1 MGVTVRNNSVLKNL
15 LQMDFGDNTVF
26 IKFGTDWCIPCQE
39 LDKILVN
46 IPNSMIYHV
55 NLDNDEFDN
64 VMEEYNFTTMPYT
77 IIKYKKDSRSFSGVV
92 TQDRIIKLI
101 NDMKS

>member
-1 MGVTVRNNSVLKNL
+1 MGVTVRFDSVLKSL
-15 LQMDFGDNTVF
+15 ISMDFGEKSVF
-26 IKFGTDWCIPCQE
+26 IKFGTDWCVPCQE

-46 IPNSMIYHV
+46 IPNSMLYHV

-77 IIKYKKDSRSFSGVV
+77 IIKYKKDMRNFRG
-92 TQDRIIKLI
+92 IITEEQINKLI

>member
-1 MGVTVRNNSVLKNL
+1 ML
-15 LQMDFGDNTVF
+15 
-26 IKFGTDWCIPCQE
+26 
-39 LDKILVN
+39 
-46 IPNSMIYHV
+46 YHV
-55 NLDNDEFDN
+55 NLDNDEFDY

-92 TQDRIIKLI
+92 TQEQIIKLI

>member
-1 MGVTVRNNSVLKNL
+1 MGVAVRNNSVLKNL
-15 LQMDFGDNTVF
+15 LQMDFGDTYVF

-46 IPNSMIYHV
+46 IPNSMLYHV

-77 IIKYKKDSRSFSGVV
+77 IIKYKKDSRSFGGVV
-92 TQDRIIKLI
+92 TQEQIIKLI

>member
-1 MGVTVRNNSVLKNL
+1 MGVTVKYNSVLKNL
-15 LQMDFGDNTVF
+15 LQMNFGENCVF

-46 IPNSMIYHV
+46 IPDSILYHV

-77 IIKYKKDSRSFSGVV
+77 IIKYKKDTRNFKGVI
-92 TQDRIIKLI
+92 TEEQIIKLI
-101 NDMKS
+101 DDMKS

>member
-1 MGVTVRNNSVLKNL
+1 MGVTVKNNSVLKNL
-15 LQMDFGDNTVF
+15 LQLDFGENCVF

-39 LDKILVN
+39 LDKILTSF
-46 IPNSMIYHV
+46 PNSMLYHV

-92 TQDRIIKLI
+92 TEEHINKLI

>member
-1 MGVTVRNNSVLKNL
+1 MGVTVRNNSVLINL
-15 LQMDFGDNTVF
+15 LQMDFGDNLVF

-39 LDKILVN
+39 LDKILTSV
-46 IPNSMIYHV
+46 PDSMLYHV

-77 IIKYKKDSRSFSGVV
+77 IIKYKKDSRSFRGVITEEQV
-92 TQDRIIKLI
+92 NKLI

>member
-15 LQMDFGDNTVF
+15 LQMDFGDKCVF
-26 IKFGTDWCIPCQE
+26 IKYGTDWCIPCQE

-46 IPNSMIYHV
+46 IPNSMLYHV

-92 TQDRIIKLI
+92 TEEQINKLI

>member
-1 MGVTVRNNSVLKNL
+1 MGVAVRNNSVLKNL
-15 LQMDFGDNTVF
+15 LQMDFGDNLVF

-92 TQDRIIKLI
+92 TQEQIIKLT

>member
-15 LQMDFGDNTVF
+15 LQMDFGEKSVF

-39 LDKILVN
+39 LDKILTSF
-46 IPNSMIYHV
+46 PNSMLYHV

-77 IIKYKKDSRSFSGVV
+77 IIKYKNDSRNFKGVI
-92 TQDRIIKLI
+92 TEEQINKLI
-101 NDMKS
+101 DDMKS

>member
-1 MGVTVRNNSVLKNL
+1 MGVTIRNNSVLKNL
-15 LQMDFGDNTVF
+15 LQMDFGDTFVF

-39 LDKILVN
+39 LDKILTSF
-46 IPNSMIYHV
+46 PNSMLYHV
-55 NLDNDEFDN
+55 NLDNDEFEN

-77 IIKYKKDSRSFSGVV
+77 IMKHKNNSRNFKGVISED
-92 TQDRIIKLI
+92 QIQNLL

>member
-1 MGVTVRNNSVLKNL
+1 MGVTVKYASVLNNL
-15 LQMDFGDNTVF
+15 ISMDFGEKIVF
-26 IKFGTDWCIPCQE
+26 VKFGTDWCVPCQE

-46 IPNSMIYHV
+46 IPDSILYHV

-77 IIKYKKDSRSFSGVV
+77 IIKYKNNTRNFKGVI
-92 TQDRIIKLI
+92 TEEQINKLI
-101 NDMKS
+101 DDMKS

>member
-1 MGVTVRNNSVLKNL
+1 MGVSIRFNSVLKNIIS
-15 LQMDFGDNTVF
+15 MDFGEKVVF
-26 IKFGTDWCIPCQE
+26 IKFGTDWCVPCQE

-46 IPNSMIYHV
+46 TPDSMLYHV

-77 IIKYKKDSRSFSGVV
+77 IIKYKKDARNFRGVI
-92 TQDRIIKLI
+92 TQEQINKLI
-101 NDMKS
+101 DDMKS

>member
-15 LQMDFGDNTVF
+15 LQMDFGDKCVF
-26 IKFGTDWCIPCQE
+26 IKFGTNWCIPCQE
-39 LDKILVN
+39 LDKILISVPDS
-46 IPNSMIYHV
+46 ILYHV

-64 VMEEYNFTTMPYT
+64 VMEEYNFTTIPYT

-92 TQDRIIKLI
+92 TQEQINELI